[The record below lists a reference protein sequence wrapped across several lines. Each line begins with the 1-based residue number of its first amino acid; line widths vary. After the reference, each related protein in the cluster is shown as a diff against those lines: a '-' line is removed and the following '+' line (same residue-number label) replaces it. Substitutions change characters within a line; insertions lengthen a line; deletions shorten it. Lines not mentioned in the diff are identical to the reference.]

1 MTAHTAPRIVR
12 SVCPHD
18 CPSTCALDVEVL
30 DDRTIGR
37 VRGAK
42 DDPYTAGV
50 ICEKVARYAER
61 IHHPNRLT
69 QPLRRTGKKGDGQFE
84 PISWDEALET
94 IAASFLEIEQSHGPE
109 AIWPYFYAGTMG
121 HVQRDGIER
130 LRHAR
135 GYSLQYDTICT
146 GTAWPGYIAGTG
158 LLTGPNPEEIAK
170 SDVVVIWGT
179 NAVATQ
185 VNVMTHATR
194 ARKERGAKIVAID
207 IYRNSTMEQ
216 ADLALLVRPG
226 TDGALALA
234 TLHVL
239 LRDGLADRAYLASH
253 TDFSPEFEAHVRS
266 RTPEWA
272 ADITGLTVA
281 EIEAFAHLIG
291 ENPRA
296 FFRLGYGFTRQRNGA
311 TAMHAALS
319 VPTMIGAWQY
329 EGGGAFHSNSGV
341 WKLDKSLITGPSLLR
356 TSPRELDMSEIG
368 KVLTGDAKALRG
380 GGPVMAL
387 FIQNTNP
394 VNVTPDQELT
404 RQGFARDDLF
414 TVVHEQFMTDTAR
427 YADIVLP
434 ATMFL
439 EHNDYYTR
447 GGHNR
452 ILFGPRAI
460 AAPGEA
466 RSNFDVINALLA
478 RLGVTDDPALT
489 RSDREM
495 VAETWRRSGLGD
507 LDEIAPR
514 GFVTRAL
521 SDDGAHFRQGFDWPD
536 GRFRFAP
543 DWDAVA
549 KKKGYNWVCDPSE
562 MPRFADHW
570 DVTEKVGPE
579 TPFRLATSPARA
591 FLNSTFA
598 ETPGSLKRHPE
609 PTVLIHPDD
618 AAALGIVAGERVEL
632 SNHRGAVALTAQ
644 LFAGM
649 HRGVLIAEGIHPNA
663 AHRGGKGINTLI
675 GSDPVRPFGGAA
687 FHDTAVSL
695 RRVN

>member
-69 QPLRRTGKKGDGQFE
+69 QPLRRIGKKGEGRFE
-84 PISWDEALET
+84 PISWDEALDT
-94 IAASFLEIEQSHGPE
+94 IAARFLEIEQSHGPE

-194 ARKERGAKIVAID
+194 ARKERGAKLVAID

-234 TLHVL
+234 VMQVL
-239 LRDGLADRAYLASH
+239 LRDNLADRAFLASH
-253 TDFSPEFEAHVRS
+253 TDFSPEFEAHVGA

-272 ADITGLTVA
+272 AEITGLTVA

-291 ENPRA
+291 NNPRA

-341 WKLDKSLITGPSLLR
+341 WKLDKSLITGPALAKG
-356 TSPRELDMSEIG
+356 SPRELDMSEIG
-368 KVLTGDAKALRG
+368 KVLTGDDKALRG

-404 RQGFARDDLF
+404 RQGFAREDLF
-414 TVVHEQFMTDTAR
+414 TVVHEQFMTDTAH

-460 AAPGEA
+460 AAPGES
-466 RSNFDVINALLA
+466 RSNFEVINALLS
-478 RLGVTDDPALT
+478 RLGVTEDPALT
-489 RSDREM
+489 RTDREM
-495 VAETWRRSGLGD
+495 VAETWKRSGLGD

-549 KKKGYNWVCDPSE
+549 KKKGYNWVCDPAE

-570 DVTEKVGPE
+570 DVTEKIGPE

-591 FLNSTFA
+591 FLNSSFS
-598 ETPGSLKRHPE
+598 ETAGSQKRHPE
-609 PTVLIHPDD
+609 PSVLIHPDD
-618 AAALGIVAGERVEL
+618 AAELGIVAGERVEL
-632 SNHRGAVALTAQ
+632 GNHRGAVQLTAQ

-649 HRGVLIAEGIHPNA
+649 HRGVLIAEGIHPNT
-663 AHRGGKGINTLI
+663 AHPGGKGINTLI

-687 FHDTAVSL
+687 FHDTAVAL
-695 RRVN
+695 RKMN